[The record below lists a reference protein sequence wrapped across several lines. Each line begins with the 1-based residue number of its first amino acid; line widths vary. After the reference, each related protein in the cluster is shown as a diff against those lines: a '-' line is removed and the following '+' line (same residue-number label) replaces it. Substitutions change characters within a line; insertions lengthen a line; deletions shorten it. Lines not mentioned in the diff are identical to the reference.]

1 MNTLSLTKCLELIP
15 PLIQLF
21 TTPGN
26 EKKVV
31 VGMQNG
37 PLELLDKELEPLQVF
52 PAGNRWNH
60 TDLSFLTGFS
70 YLLERS
76 LSSSSIWSIFLS
88 KSGTWYSQ
96 HGLDLDFDHLKNNW
110 WSPLT
115 RSHTCCKASRCTGPK
130 GPWVDIWWWP
140 LFSSTSLSYSL
151 SNYHNI
157 IINILIIILIIT
169 ITEAT

>member
-1 MNTLSLTKCLELIP
+1 MSGHEYLVTDQMFRID
-15 PLIQLF
+15 
-21 TTPGN
+21 TTP
-26 EKKVV
+26 
-31 VGMQNG
+31 
-37 PLELLDKELEPLQVF
+37 
-52 PAGNRWNH
+52 H
-60 TDLSFLTGFS
+60 TNVYHTWQWEEGSGWDAEQLPGAPWQRTRASSGLSCGKSVKPHIFELTGFS

-130 GPWVDIWWWP
+130 GPWVDIWWW
-140 LFSSTSLSYSL
+140 LFSPPPP
-151 SNYHNI
+151 YHTRWV
-157 IINILIIILIIT
+157 IIT
-169 ITEAT
+169 ISS